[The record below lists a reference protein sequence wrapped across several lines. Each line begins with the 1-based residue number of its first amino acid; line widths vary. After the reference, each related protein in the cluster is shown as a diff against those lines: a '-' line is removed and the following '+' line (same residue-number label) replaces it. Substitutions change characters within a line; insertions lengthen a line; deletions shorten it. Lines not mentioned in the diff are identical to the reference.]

1 MTPGEKIDFFVKR
14 RDEAREKYKSIKSE
28 QVDLIIERKMKVID
42 HKVLAV
48 GERIQSKD
56 PY

>member
-1 MTPGEKIDFFVKR
+1 MTPDEKIDFFVKR

-42 HKVLAV
+42 QKVLAV